1 MGKREPGNICYKSI
15 SMAVFMICAVIGAS
29 GCSPEWLLWQAGE
42 QVVSQDSNERQ
53 LLLEELERQAKVM
66 VSAGDAG
73 VSSGDAQEPVP
84 WELPE
89 NGSLL
94 NEECSAYAYANLNEN
109 EQIWYRDMAR
119 AMGTMTDKI
128 KLSEQGIKAGLD
140 ENRVDKIF
148 QSVLND
154 HPELFYVEG
163 YSYTKFTWGLKTV
176 AIEFTGTYNLDW
188 DTAVERRRQIE
199 QSVDELL
206 AGAPRDTDDY
216 EKIKYVYEKL
226 IHETEYDL
234 EASENQ
240 NIYSVFVGHASVCQ
254 GYAKAFQYLMNR
266 MGIECALVQGKVRD
280 TGEGHAWNLVRADGD
295 YYYVDATW
303 GDISYQ
309 SADQDTDPDTG
320 QTADQNKDQSGE
332 KTAGGNLPEIS
343 YDYLCIT
350 TEQLIRTHILDESE
364 PMPECTAEADNYYVR
379 ENALFE
385 DYDEE
390 KLAELVERRLEQGSM
405 CIALRC
411 ADEVCYR
418 TMYETLLD
426 RREIFDYLA
435 GTGINSFVYSSND
448 IFYGDK

>member
-1 MGKREPGNICYKSI
+1 
-15 SMAVFMICAVIGAS
+15 MICAVLGAS
-29 GCSPEWLLWQAGE
+29 GCSPEWLLWQPGE
-42 QVVSQDSNERQ
+42 QVVSQDSNERR
-53 LLLEELERQAKVM
+53 LLLEELERQAKLV
-66 VSAGDAG
+66 VSAGDAE
-73 VSSGDAQEPVP
+73 VSSGDAGEAVP

-94 NEECSAYAYANLNEN
+94 NEVSGAYAYSNLSES
-109 EQIWYRDMAR
+109 EQLWYRDMAQ
-119 AMGTMTDKI
+119 AMGTMSDKV
-128 KLSEQGIKAGLD
+128 KLSDKGIKAGLD
-140 ENRVDKIF
+140 ESRVDKIF
-148 QSVLND
+148 QSVLSD

-176 AIEFTGTYNLDW
+176 AIEFTGTYNQDW

-206 AGAPRDTDDY
+206 AEAPRDTDDY
-216 EKIKYVYEKL
+216 EKIRYVYETL
-226 IHETEYDL
+226 IYETDYDL

-240 NIYSVFVGHASVCQ
+240 NIYSVFVGRASVCQ

-280 TGEGHAWNLVRADGD
+280 TGEGHAWNLVKADGD

-309 SADQDTDPDTG
+309 STDQETG
-320 QTADQNKDQSGE
+320 QEESPMGDD
-332 KTAGGNLPEIS
+332 LPEIS

-350 TEQLIRTHILDESE
+350 TDQLLRTHILDEAE

-385 DYDEE
+385 SYDKQ
-390 KLAELVERRLEQGSM
+390 KLEELVERRLGQGNL

-418 TMYETLLD
+418 TMYEALLD

-435 GTGINSFVYSSND
+435 GTGINSFVYSNND
-448 IFYGDK
+448 RQLTLTFFMVTSGR

>member
-1 MGKREPGNICYKSI
+1 MGKSEPGNICYKSI
-15 SMAVFMICAVIGAS
+15 AIAAFMICAVLGTS
-29 GCSPEWLLWQAGE
+29 GCSPEWLLWQTGE

-53 LLLEELERQAKVM
+53 LLLEELERQAKIM
-66 VSAGDAG
+66 VSSGDAE

-94 NEECSAYAYANLNEN
+94 NEWDSAYAYSNLSES
-109 EQIWYRDMAR
+109 EQIWYRDMAK
-119 AMGTMTDKI
+119 AMGTMTDKV

-140 ENRVDKIF
+140 ESRVDKIF

-163 YSYTKFTWGLKTV
+163 YSYTKFTWGQKTV

-188 DTAVERRRQIE
+188 DTAVERRREIE
-199 QSVDELL
+199 QSVEELL
-206 AGAPRDTDDY
+206 AGAPKETDDY
-216 EKIKYVYEKL
+216 EKIKYVYETL
-226 IHETEYDL
+226 IYETDYDL

-266 MGIECALVQGKVRD
+266 MGVECALVQGKVLD

-295 YYYVDATW
+295 YYYVDTTW

-309 SADQDTDPDTG
+309 STEEPVED
-320 QTADQNKDQSGE
+320 S
-332 KTAGGNLPEIS
+332 LPEIS

-350 TEQLIRTHILDESE
+350 TEQLERTHVLDEAE

-379 ENALFE
+379 EDALFVN
-385 DYDEE
+385 YDKE
-390 KLAELVERRLEQGSM
+390 KLEELVERRLEQGSL

-411 ADEVCYR
+411 ADEACYR
-418 TMYETLLD
+418 IMYEALLD

-435 GTGINSFVYSSND
+435 GTGINSFVYSNND
-448 IFYGDK
+448 RQLTLTFFMVTSKR